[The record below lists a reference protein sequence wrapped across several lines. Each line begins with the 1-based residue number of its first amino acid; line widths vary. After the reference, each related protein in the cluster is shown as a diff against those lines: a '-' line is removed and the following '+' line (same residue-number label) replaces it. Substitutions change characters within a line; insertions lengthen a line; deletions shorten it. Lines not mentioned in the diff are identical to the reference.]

1 MPIRPFLTGQIF
13 DPETTRIMG
22 VAFEIAYTALRLAD
36 RGPLEAIV
44 AQRII
49 ELASPGERN
58 TDLLCEKVLF
68 EFAKPAL
75 ELAEYH
81 LIDLATGLS
90 HGGFKSLAAARQYA
104 REEAIPAWQIFRG
117 NVRIEQHDPR
127 EADPIC

>member
-1 MPIRPFLTGQIF
+1 MPIRPFLSGQIF

-22 VAFEIAYTALRLAD
+22 VAFEIACTAFRLAD
-36 RGPLEAIV
+36 RGPAEAIV

-49 ELASPGERN
+49 ELASAGERN
-58 TDLLCEKVLF
+58 PDLLCEKVLF
-68 EFAKPAL
+68 EFANPAL

-81 LIDLATGLS
+81 LIDLATGFS

-104 REEAIPAWQIFRG
+104 REEAIPAWQVFRG

>member
-1 MPIRPFLTGQIF
+1 MVALDRFLLISKRAPPKQQPGPSQDRSDAPSSSQVPI
-13 DPETTRIMG
+13 
-22 VAFEIAYTALRLAD
+22 
-36 RGPLEAIV
+36 
-44 AQRII
+44 
-49 ELASPGERN
+49 
-58 TDLLCEKVLF
+58 
-68 EFAKPAL
+68 AL

-81 LIDLATGLS
+81 LIDLATGFS